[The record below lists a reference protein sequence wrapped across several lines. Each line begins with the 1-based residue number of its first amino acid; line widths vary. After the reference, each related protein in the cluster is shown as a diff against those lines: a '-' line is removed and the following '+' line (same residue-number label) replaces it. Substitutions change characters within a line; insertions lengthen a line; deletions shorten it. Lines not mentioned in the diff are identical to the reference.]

1 MINFLSKS
9 ENGTRMAYGNVDLQ
23 QTAEDIRILKRH
35 VDELNELFVSGQAAE
50 DERMKQRGCAK
61 AKRNNMK
68 QLHLGD
74 LGGTEKKRKKK
85 EHGKPREIHRKS
97 ESISKFC
104 GSKGLKCCR

>member
-1 MINFLSKS
+1 
-9 ENGTRMAYGNVDLQ
+9 MAYGNVDLQ

-50 DERMKQRGCAK
+50 DAERMEQKGWTQK
-61 AKRNNMK
+61 AKRNNFIWEE
-68 QLHLGD
+68 Q
-74 LGGTEKKRKKK
+74 KKRKKK

-97 ESISKFC
+97 ELISEFC